1 MKSLKPIKVLAGFIG
16 IYHILLGLIGSVS
29 GELGAQAA
37 RAIFDARVDLTPQF
51 SYLVKYLGAYTIAF
65 GVMMLLVAWNPVKY
79 KLFIYVGILL
89 IAIRITQRLIFASQL
104 ESAFGISQ
112 GRNLLNTA
120 IIALLALGLYLF
132 RPRET

>member
-16 IYHILLGLIGSVS
+16 IYHIILGLIGSIS

-37 RAIFDARVDLTPQF
+37 RAIFDARVDITPQF

-79 KLFIYVGILL
+79 RLFIYVGILL
-89 IAIRITQRLIFASQL
+89 IAVRITQRLIFASQL
-104 ESAFGISQ
+104 ESAFGISW
-112 GRNLLNTA
+112 GRNLLNTT

-132 RPRET
+132 RPKET